1 MTPTDLVS
9 YYQCQYCVRLQ
20 THCIQISLHYPQ
32 KIQHKIFTYSLE
44 KFNMNSEEVINL
56 KGNTLNTGCYPVFL
70 FMSVMTKQWVMYNSR
85 VFSVVSMCEQNTE
98 SKR

>member
-1 MTPTDLVS
+1 MTPERFGLIISVS
-9 YYQCQYCVRLQ
+9 ILCAFTNPLYSNQLPLP
-20 THCIQISLHYPQ
+20 TENS
-32 KIQHKIFTYSLE
+32 FTYSLE
-44 KFNMNSEEVINL
+44 KFNMNSEEGINL

-70 FMSVMTKQWVMYNSR
+70 FMSVMTKQWAMYNSR